1 MDERGLGVRDERGFT
16 LAELLIACAIIG
28 LIMGGLFGILTAGQ
42 QSYQVGTHM
51 IEAQQDPRTT
61 IQRIANEVR
70 DAGYC
75 PTCGTGSPAI
85 APFSAITGATATGFT
100 VQNDWNATWNGATG
114 IAASG
119 TVSHVVVN
127 ADGSTT
133 TTQRGER
140 VTYAFGGGTLTRQE
154 VGVDASPVI
163 LAANVASLTFTY
175 LTAAGTVLTAPVSA
189 ANEATIRT
197 IVVTVVGQPQV
208 QPALFQDGRVQVA
221 MTDTIR
227 LRNRVP

>member
-1 MDERGLGVRDERGFT
+1 MLERGAVIRNEKGFT
-16 LAELLIACAIIG
+16 LAELLIACALIG
-28 LIMGGLFGILTAGQ
+28 IVMSGLFGILNAGQ

-51 IEAQQDPRTT
+51 IEAQQDPRITL
-61 IQRIANEVR
+61 QRIANEVR

-85 APFSAITGATATGFT
+85 AAFSAITSATATGFT
-100 VQNDWNATWNGATG
+100 VQNDWNATWNGTSG
-114 IAASG
+114 IASSG

-127 ADGSTT
+127 NDGSTT

-140 VTYAFGGGTLTRQE
+140 VTYAFSSGTFTRQE
-154 VGVDASPVI
+154 TGVDTSPVV
-163 LAANVASLTFTY
+163 LASNVASMTFSY
-175 LTAAGTVLTAPVSA
+175 QTAAGAVLATPVSV
-189 ANEATIRT
+189 ANEPTIRT
-197 IVVTVVGQPQV
+197 IVVTMVGQPQV
-208 QPALFQDGRVQVA
+208 QPGTFQGGRVYVP